1 MKRGPKIKGKYR
13 IDISLQGRHKY
24 FYSNEPWDE
33 ESIKQVKAKV
43 YEPLI
48 ERFKQLYSNDYEVV
62 NIDGDKVT
70 LKCKVCGYEFERD
83 IRHTCSS
90 DTKPACKRCYER
102 KERNKY
108 GSREEYLEHITK
120 KTKAKKTRPI
130 YHYVCSVCGKEF
142 DTYQKNQKTC
152 SIECRKKRRNYKQD
166 RRINKDNLVD
176 KDITLA
182 TLYKRDKGICYI
194 CNGLCNWNDM
204 KNSKGYKTVGKT
216 YPTIDHVIPLARG
229 GTHSWDNVRLAHKYC
244 NSIKSAKIDDKYK
257 QPEKDI
263 ARALA
268 HELKYVSKKVK
279 QFTLDGVLMNEYRST
294 IEASKQTGF
303 KAKQIQNCAR
313 GEKKTYRGYKWSY

>member
-13 IDISLQGRHKY
+13 LDISLQGRHKY

-108 GSREEYLEHITK
+108 GSREEYLERITK

-279 QFTLDGVLMNEYRST
+279 QFTLDGVLVNEYRST